1 MKRMIL
7 AVVAMLSMT
16 TTFAKSENANME
28 NDLSAYHMDF
38 SIYSM
43 SNALKLNDDQAEA
56 VEDINRIFNKE
67 MAHAAKASD
76 DKRQEMKNK
85 AVKKNLSYMH
95 YVLSAQQ
102 YHKYLIYLNATMNN
116 RGLN

>member
-1 MKRMIL
+1 
-7 AVVAMLSMT
+7 
-16 TTFAKSENANME
+16 
-28 NDLSAYHMDF
+28 
-38 SIYSM
+38 
-43 SNALKLNDDQAEA
+43 
-56 VEDINRIFNKE
+56 

>member
-16 TTFAKSENANME
+16 MTFAKSEMANME
-28 NDLSAYHMDF
+28 NEMNAYEMNF
-38 SIYSM
+38 SVYSM
-43 SNALKLNDDQAEA
+43 TNALKLNDDQAEA

-67 MAHAAKASD
+67 MGAAAKASA
-76 DKRQEMKNK
+76 DKRSEMKNK

-95 YVLSAQQ
+95 YVLSEQQ
-102 YHKYLIYLNATMNN
+102 YHKYLIYLNATMIN